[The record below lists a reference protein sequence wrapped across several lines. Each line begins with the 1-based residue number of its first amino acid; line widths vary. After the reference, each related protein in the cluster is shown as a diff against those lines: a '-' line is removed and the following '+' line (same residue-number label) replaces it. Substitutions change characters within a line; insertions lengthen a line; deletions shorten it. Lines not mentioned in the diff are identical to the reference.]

1 MTDTKQDEQNREF
14 ALQRI
19 YTKDVSFET
28 PNTPA
33 IFQQEWKPETGVNLN
48 TEVNKLSDKI
58 YEVILTVTVTTKVE
72 DKTAYLV
79 EVKQAGIFSIT
90 GFPDQEMGP
99 LLGAYCPNQLFPY
112 VREAISDIVMK
123 GSFPQLVLQPVN
135 FDMLYA
141 QHQQELA
148 KKAQTQPQAT
158 SDAKH

>member
-1 MTDTKQDEQNREF
+1 VT
-14 ALQRI
+14 
-19 YTKDVSFET
+19 
-28 PNTPA
+28 
-33 IFQQEWKPETGVNLN
+33 
-48 TEVNKLSDKI
+48 LS
-58 YEVILTVTVTTKVE
+58 VTVTTKVG

-112 VREAISDIVMK
+112 IREAISDIVMK
-123 GSFPQLVLQPVN
+123 GSFPQMVLQPVN

-148 KKAQTQPQAT
+148 KKAQTQPQT
-158 SDAKH
+158 ESDATH

>member
-1 MTDTKQDEQNREF
+1 MTEAKQDEQNREF

-19 YTKDVSFET
+19 YTKDISFET

-33 IFQQEWKPETGVNLN
+33 VFQQEWKPETSVNLN
-48 TEVNKLSDKI
+48 TEVNKLTDTAF
-58 YEVILTVTVTTKVE
+58 EVTLTVTVTSKVE

-123 GSFPQLVLQPVN
+123 GSFPQMVLQPVN

-148 KKAQTQPQAT
+148 KKAQQAQVENE
-158 SDAKH
+158 AQH